1 MSGHT
6 PERYD
11 LIIVGGG
18 ATGAGVALDAA
29 LRGLRVLLLERNDFA
44 EGTSSR
50 STKLVHGGVRYLEA
64 AVKHLDKEQYALVR
78 EGLSERQIFLHNAP
92 HLAHPLQLLTPLYR
106 WSQVPYVYAGL
117 VLYDLLSGR
126 ASLGR
131 SRLLGPSTARKRSPG
146 IRAEGLKAAVS
157 YWDGAFRDSRMVVAL
172 LQSAVERGAVVRNH
186 TEVTQL
192 RKEEGRIVGVRARS
206 RLDGTERSYDARLVV
221 NATGPY
227 ADTLHRMDDPGLAP
241 LMIPSRG
248 VHIILPKRFLPG
260 TEGILIPRTRDGRVL
275 FVLPYLDYCL
285 AGTTDE
291 EGPLEEDPR
300 PREEEIDYLLEHLNG
315 TFDLR
320 VERSAI
326 LAAFAG
332 LRPLVRKPGAHST
345 AELVR
350 EYITELSPGG
360 MLTITGGKWTSYR
373 AMAEAAVDKALDALG
388 EALRPC
394 RTRDYPVVGSR
405 EARAKTLDRL
415 HGAGLAEE
423 EARHLYA
430 HYGDRSLAIL
440 DLAKRENLSGRLH
453 PGHPLLR
460 AELLYTLREEWV
472 RKPLDFLVRR
482 ASLGLLDPRAARE
495 CLPAVLEMMREECRW
510 DEATLQ
516 ARRQEAR
523 MRLGF

>member
-1 MSGHT
+1 MSGHAG
-6 PERYD
+6 ERYD
-11 LIIVGGG
+11 LLIVGGG

-29 LRGLRVLLLERNDFA
+29 LRGLKVLLLERNDFA

-64 AVKHLDKEQYALVR
+64 AVKHLDREQYALVR
-78 EGLSERQIFLHNAP
+78 EGLSEREIFLRNAP

-106 WSQVPYVYAGL
+106 WSRVPYVYAGL

-131 SRLLGPSTARKRSPG
+131 SRLLGPSTARRRSPG
-146 IRAEGLKAAVS
+146 IRTEGLKAAVS

-172 LQSAVERGAVVRNH
+172 LQSAVELGAVVRNH
-186 TEVTQL
+186 VEVTQL
-192 RKEEGRIVGVRARS
+192 RKEGGRIVGVRARS
-206 RLDGTERSYDARLVV
+206 RLDDTEQSYEARLVV

-227 ADTLHRMDDPGLAP
+227 ADRLRRLDDPGLSP

-248 VHIILPKRFLPG
+248 VHIVLPKRFLPG
-260 TEGILIPRTRDGRVL
+260 KEGILIPRTRDGRVL

-291 EGPLEEDPR
+291 EGTLEEDPR
-300 PREEEIDYLLEHLNG
+300 PKEEEIDYLLEHLNG
-315 TFDLR
+315 TFDLQ
-320 VERSAI
+320 VERNSI

-332 LRPLVRKPGAHST
+332 LRPLIRKPGAHST

-350 EYITELSPGG
+350 EYLTELSPGG

-388 EALRPC
+388 EAPRPC

-405 EARAKTLDRL
+405 ETRAETLDRL
-415 HGAGLAEE
+415 QHAGFAPEE
-423 EARHLYA
+423 IRHLYA
-430 HYGDRSLAIL
+430 HYGDRSLTIAE
-440 DLAKRENLSGRLH
+440 LAKREKLTGRLH
-453 PGHPLLR
+453 PDHPLLR
-460 AELLYTLREEWV
+460 AELLYTLRNEWV
-472 RKPLDFLVRR
+472 LKPLDFLVRR
-482 ASLGLLDPRAARE
+482 ASLGLLDPRAALD
-495 CLPAVLEMMREECRW
+495 CLPEVLELLRREYGW

-516 ARRQEAR
+516 ARRQEAEK
-523 MRLGF
+523 RLSF